1 MTTPP
6 QPNQY
11 DKIFRENMEAALP
24 GLIRDVLRIEIV
36 TAEELPDDRNVGP
49 IQHTKERKPDL
60 LKKVTDVTGETFILH
75 LEIQTKNESD
85 MVYRMAEYFVM
96 LHREYRLPV
105 RQYVLY
111 IGAGQPGMT
120 TQLRV
125 EPMQFSY
132 NLLAL
137 SAVSYR
143 LFLASTVPEQVLLAI
158 LADFDNQ
165 PPEVVIRQM
174 ASRLAET
181 APGDF
186 AFRKPTNQLRVLAQL
201 RKLRQL
207 TNQIMDSV
215 LTFFREEDDPLFILG
230 EQRGELRGEQ
240 RAEQKVQSQ
249 VRKLVL
255 NLLAKSGLSVAQIAD
270 IAEVPVEFVQQ
281 LQQENL

>member
-1 MTTPP
+1 MTDAP

-11 DKIFRENMEAALP
+11 DRGDGPKIFRENMEAAIP

-36 TAEELPDDRNVGP
+36 TAEELPDDL
-49 IQHTKERKPDL
+49 QHTKERKPDL
-60 LKKVTDVTGETFILH
+60 LKKVTDATGETFVLH
-75 LEIQTKNESD
+75 LEIQTKSEPD

-186 AFRKPTNQLRVLAQL
+186 AFRKHTNQLRVLAQL

-215 LTFFREEDDPLFILG
+215 LTFFREDDDPLFILG
-230 EQRGELRGEQ
+230 EQRGELLGEQ
-240 RAEQKVQSQ
+240 RGELRKL
-249 VRKLVL
+249 RKLVL